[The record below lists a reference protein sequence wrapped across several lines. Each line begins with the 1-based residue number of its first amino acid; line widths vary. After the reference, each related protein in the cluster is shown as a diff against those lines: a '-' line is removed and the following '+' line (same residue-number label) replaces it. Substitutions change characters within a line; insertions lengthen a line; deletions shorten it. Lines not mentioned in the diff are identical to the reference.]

1 MALSGHRRT
10 PRRHHGQRR
19 ELLLAAMLQPHA
31 AAWQACKACSK
42 AASDSHLPPTE
53 CSLRSGCTVDESYSA
68 GTHNSTLRGRG
79 RSIKRTWVRLSV
91 VRHGAGAPA
100 MVGAR
105 NSSSAAC
112 LAPLLQ
118 DGCRWVPML
127 PAHVVV
133 RWRVLASPIALDERY
148 RTGQVWDLADGQ
160 VGRERYP
167 TTCGA
172 QNVTFSQ
179 QLTS

>member
-1 MALSGHRRT
+1 M
-10 PRRHHGQRR
+10 
-19 ELLLAAMLQPHA
+19 LLPHA
-31 AAWQACKACSK
+31 AAGQLSRVGPK
-42 AASDSHLPPTE
+42 AASDSLLPPTE
-53 CSLRSGCTVDESYSA
+53 CSLWSGCAVDERHGA

-79 RSIKRTWVRLSV
+79 RAGKLTWASLSV
-91 VRHGAGAPA
+91 GKHSSGAPA

-105 NSSSAAC
+105 KSSSAAC

-148 RTGQVWDLADGQ
+148 RTGQVSDLANGR